1 MLTILMLTSFKIG
14 DRLTDHSVTNKGG
27 RRAPALKPITWLL
40 VLRGNCLECM
50 KWSGSEL
57 VIKLVH

>member
-40 VLRGNCLECM
+40 VLRGNCL
-50 KWSGSEL
+50 
-57 VIKLVH
+57 